1 MRNTTALRTEVTLA
15 NQTLDSL
22 ALRGASVN
30 NQADR
35 DGRYIVIEEELF
47 DTYRRRINSDQRL
60 INKLMDELEAREAAA
75 NQE

>member
-1 MRNTTALRTEVTLA
+1 MRNTIALRTEVTLA